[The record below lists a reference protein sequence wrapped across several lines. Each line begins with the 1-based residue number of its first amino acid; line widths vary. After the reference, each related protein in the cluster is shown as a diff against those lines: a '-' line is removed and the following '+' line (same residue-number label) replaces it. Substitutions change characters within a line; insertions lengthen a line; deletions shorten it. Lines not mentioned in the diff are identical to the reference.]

1 MPRPPRTGQ
10 RPSSYSTAHVAKR
23 LGISVPTV
31 QRWVDAGQLK
41 AWKTPGGHRRIDA
54 ESAER
59 LFDAQALDV
68 PTPFGRAAEALSVML
83 VEDNPDDRE
92 ILTLLINEALPG
104 AQLVVY
110 ESGIQALVAIG
121 QRAPD
126 IVVTDIVM
134 PHMNGIE
141 MLRQLATQC
150 VVRPRLIVA
159 VSSFTPQQLAQ
170 MGEMPPGVRSIGKPI
185 DPQPF
190 IEVLRSVV

>member
-1 MPRPPRTGQ
+1 
-10 RPSSYSTAHVAKR
+10 
-23 LGISVPTV
+23 V

-170 MGEMPPGVRSIGKPI
+170 MGELPPGVRSVRKPI

-190 IEVLRSVV
+190 IEVLQSVV

>member
-170 MGEMPPGVRSIGKPI
+170 MGELPPGVRSVRKPI

-190 IEVLRSVV
+190 IEVLQSVV

>member
-1 MPRPPRTGQ
+1 VPHSPRPGQ

-59 LFDAQALDV
+59 LFEAHAQDL
-68 PTPFGRAAEALSVML
+68 PTPFDRAADALSVML

-104 AQLVVY
+104 AQLVVF

-126 IVVTDIVM
+126 IVITDVVM

-170 MGEMPPGVRSIGKPI
+170 MGELPPGVRSIGKPI

-190 IEVLRSVV
+190 IKVLQSVV

>member
-1 MPRPPRTGQ
+1 MPRSPRSSP

-59 LFDAQALDV
+59 LFEAHAQDL
-68 PTPFGRAAEALSVML
+68 PTPFDRAAEALSVML

-92 ILTLLINEALPG
+92 ILTLLVNEALPG
-104 AQLVVY
+104 ARLVVF

-121 QRAPD
+121 QRSPD
-126 IVVTDIVM
+126 IVITDVVM

-159 VSSFTPQQLAQ
+159 VSSFTPTQLAQ
-170 MGEMPPGVRSIGKPI
+170 MGEMPPGVHTIRKPI

-190 IEVLRSVV
+190 IEVLQSVV

>member
-1 MPRPPRTGQ
+1 MPRPPRPGP

-59 LFDAQALDV
+59 LFEAHAQDL
-68 PTPFGRAAEALSVML
+68 PTPFDRGAEALSVML

-104 AQLVVY
+104 AQLVVF

-121 QRAPD
+121 QRSPD
-126 IVVTDIVM
+126 IVVTDVVM

-170 MGEMPPGVRSIGKPI
+170 MGELPPGVRSIGKPI

-190 IEVLRSVV
+190 IDVLQSVV

>member
-1 MPRPPRTGQ
+1 MPRPS
-10 RPSSYSTAHVAKR
+10 RPGLRASSYSTAYVAKQ

-59 LFDAQALDV
+59 LFEAHAQDL
-68 PTPFGRAAEALSVML
+68 PTPFDRAADALSVML
-83 VEDNPDDRE
+83 VEDNAADRDV
-92 ILTLLINEALPG
+92 LTLLVNEALPG
-104 AQLVVY
+104 AQLVVF

-121 QRAPD
+121 QQAPD
-126 IVVTDIVM
+126 IVITDIVM

-170 MGEMPPGVRSIGKPI
+170 KGELPPGVHSISKPI

-190 IEVLRSVV
+190 IAVLQSVV

>member
-1 MPRPPRTGQ
+1 MPRTPRPGP

-31 QRWVDAGQLK
+31 QRWVDTGQLQ

-59 LFDAQALDV
+59 LFEAQAQDLPTTLD
-68 PTPFGRAAEALSVML
+68 RAADALSVVL
-83 VEDNPDDRE
+83 VEDNAADRDV
-92 ILTLLINEALPG
+92 LTLLVNEALPG
-104 AQLVVY
+104 AQVVVF

-121 QRAPD
+121 QQAPD
-126 IVVTDIVM
+126 IVITDILM

-159 VSSFTPQQLAQ
+159 VSSFTPEQLAQ
-170 MGEMPPGVRSIGKPI
+170 KGELPPGVRSIRKPI

-190 IEVLRSVV
+190 IAVLQSVV